1 LYGGSHE
8 TFIHALDTLN
18 AAAVCIDLPWKTQPK
33 RLFDFRIRRVGDD
46 RLIVGGPRGRTL
58 AVVDQGTLHVVSAVR
73 DP

>member
-1 LYGGSHE
+1 M
-8 TFIHALDTLN
+8 
-18 AAAVCIDLPWKTQPK
+18 CIDLPWKTQPK